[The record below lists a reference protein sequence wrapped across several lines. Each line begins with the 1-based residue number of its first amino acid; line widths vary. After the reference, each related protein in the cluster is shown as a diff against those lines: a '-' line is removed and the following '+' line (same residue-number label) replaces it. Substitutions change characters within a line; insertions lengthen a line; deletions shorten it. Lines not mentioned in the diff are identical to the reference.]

1 VRGPP
6 VVRVWKGQGTPDG
19 VARYS
24 EEHFPERVLPQLR
37 DIDGFLEARVLV
49 RTAEDKAE
57 VVVMTTWESLE
68 AVKAFTGE
76 SYERAVVEPAVSEL
90 LERFDDEVTH
100 YTIAHDVR

>member
-1 VRGPP
+1 VRI
-6 VVRVWKGQGTPDG
+6 WKGEGTHDG
-19 VARYS
+19 VARYC
-24 EEHFPERVLPQLR
+24 EEHFPEHVLPKLR

-57 VVVMTTWESLE
+57 VVVLTTWESVE
-68 AVKAFTGE
+68 AVKAFVGE

-100 YTIAHDVR
+100 YTIAHDAR